1 MLLALVAIGIIG
13 SPTTSTA
20 QKSNQDG
27 KEFRY
32 LIDEFADVKVMR
44 YQVPGWE
51 GLSLDQKAYIYYL
64 SEAAKSGRDIFWDQ
78 NYKYNLTIRRT
89 LENILNT
96 YSGKRNTEDWDKFI
110 LYAKRVFFSN
120 GIHHH
125 YAENKILPEFSKEY
139 FNDLINKSDQ
149 KGFPVDR
156 GESVKDFASRIG
168 KIILD
173 ASIAPMK
180 QETDK
185 DKDIIANS
193 SVNFYENLT
202 RKEVDE
208 YYGKMKSPD
217 PERPWSIGINSKLKK
232 EKGRIEEITYTE
244 KGMYG
249 KAISEIISW
258 LEKANSVAENDVQRN
273 YTKLLIDYYKT
284 GDLQTW
290 DDYNVA
296 WVQDNESIVD
306 YINGF
311 IENYGDPL
319 GMKST
324 WESVVNFKDVEATKR
339 TEIISENAQWFED
352 NSPID
357 PRFKKKEVKGVSA
370 KVINAVMLGGDCYPT
385 PPIGI
390 NLPNADWIRK
400 EYGSKSVTIAN
411 ISSAYEKAAL
421 ESPKGALQEFA
432 ENQEEINRSIK
443 YGGLAGDLHTDL
455 HECLG
460 HGSGQLLPGIS
471 PNALADNSSSLE
483 EARADLFALYY
494 ILDPKMEEI
503 GLVPS
508 KEVGMAEYDAYIR
521 NGLMVQ
527 YARIEFG
534 KDVNQAHMQARKL
547 ISTYAYERGME
558 AKVIEKVVR
567 NNKTYFRINDHQALR
582 KIFGELLATIQT
594 IKSTGDYDA
603 GKKLIDT
610 YAVKIDP
617 RIHREVLERYKEL
630 NIKPY
635 GGFVNP
641 EITPITN
648 NRGQVID
655 YQVSYPDD
663 FLKQQLEYGKK
674 YSFLPHIN

>member
-96 YSGKRNTEDWDKFI
+96 YSGKRNTEDWNKFI

-460 HGSGQLLPGIS
+460 HGSGQLLPGTS
-471 PNALADNSSSLE
+471 PSALADNSSSLE